1 MATKQI
7 EIPGTKTERKAK
19 RPAKYEAGVQPAS
32 EFVIARPGEYGYE
45 RPRADAEA
53 DARLTASIRR
63 HRETTGRGVQSPVTC
78 ERTSDGSLLVL
89 NGRRRVTCALN
100 DEPSQPVPYVV
111 RPAGLS
117 PAEAALF
124 AIELNVT
131 SEAPNAMDMALVCA
145 SALASGVDRAA
156 VVDVVGLD
164 SRLTRL
170 LTLVRKG
177 STLLHEALRYGNVSE
192 AGALVIVEGSGWTEE
207 APGAAHVVQDAA
219 LALLEEEARA
229 TGDGNASNRLTGG
242 SRARDVEVVSMAE
255 MKWVASR
262 GACEV
267 VIVRAAEAH
276 QRKPRRAANKAPA
289 APPAPAAP
297 SLSLVPPEVL
307 TAAAAVEAAADARAA
322 EAPAA
327 TSPEA
332 PAPSAPALTVVPA
345 PAAETPAEPP
355 RRAGKAP
362 AAPAPARPT
371 LDAILDERLPAILA
385 APAPKSDKIRGALAI
400 LSAIQRYRATG
411 KRPEGVLHEV
421 YGGLFDAL
429 FPTDV

>member
-1 MATKQI
+1 MAKQNQT
-7 EIPGTKTERKAK
+7 GTTKTTERRPK
-19 RPAKYEAGVQPAS
+19 RPAKYEAGVAPAS

-45 RPRADAEA
+45 RPRADADA

-78 ERTSDGSLLVL
+78 ERLPDGRLVVL
-89 NGRRRVTCALN
+89 NGRRRVTCAVL

-111 RPAGLS
+111 RPAGLTG
-117 PAEAALF
+117 PEAALF
-124 AIELNVT
+124 AVELNAT
-131 SEAPNAMDMALVCA
+131 SEAPNAMDLALVCA

-177 STLLHEALRYGNVSE
+177 SVLLHEAVRYGNVPE

-229 TGDGNASNRLTGG
+229 TGDGQVSNRLTG
-242 SRARDVEVVSMAE
+242 STRARDVEVVSMAE
-255 MKWVASR
+255 MRWTASR

-267 VIVRAAEAH
+267 VIARAAEAH
-276 QRKPRRAANKAPA
+276 QRKPRRVANKAPA
-289 APPAPAAP
+289 APPAPPAP
-297 SLSLVPPEVL
+297 PTETTNTTTETTSRPPLSLVPTPPTE
-307 TAAAAVEAAADARAA
+307 T
-322 EAPAA
+322 
-327 TSPEA
+327 TEA
-332 PAPSAPALTVVPA
+332 PAPTETTTSEAPTETPPSEPPA
-345 PAAETPAEPP
+345 PTEPP

-362 AAPAPARPT
+362 VAPKPERPS

-385 APAPKSDKIRGALAI
+385 APAPKSDKVRGALAI

-411 KRPEGVLHEV
+411 RRPEGVLHEV
-421 YGGLFDAL
+421 YGVLFDAL